1 MVTPDDVK
9 RELEKKQK
17 PVAVYITSPD
27 YLGNTADIEG
37 ISKVCEECDI
47 PLIVDNAH
55 GAYQAFLDEKK
66 YGTVHP
72 IQSGAAI
79 CCDSAHKTLP
89 VLTGGAYIH
98 VSEKYRERLAP
109 HIAMTIFGSTS
120 PSYLIMQS
128 LDMCNRYLDG
138 KFRAELADCIKR
150 IEKTKAVLAENNV
163 SLMETEPLKIVIDT
177 AAAGMEGDELADELR
192 KYKIECEYADKYFVV
207 LMITPQND
215 EKDFERLE
223 KWASDTKDFRN
234 KKGKL
239 VPKKLVL
246 SRAERVIGIRE
257 AVFSPYKKVRV
268 SDACGRICASQT
280 IACPPAIPI
289 TVCGERIDENMM
301 KIFKE
306 YAIEYINVVDNSY
319 I

>member
-1 MVTPDDVK
+1 M
-9 RELEKKQK
+9 
-17 PVAVYITSPD
+17 
-27 YLGNTADIEG
+27 
-37 ISKVCEECDI
+37 
-47 PLIVDNAH
+47 
-55 GAYQAFLDEKK
+55 DEKK

-109 HIAMTIFGSTS
+109 HIASYMTIFGSTS

-246 SRAERVIGIRE
+246 SRAERVMGIRE
-257 AVFSPYKKVRV
+257 AFF
-268 SDACGRICASQT
+268 T
-280 IACPPAIPI
+280 IQKSKSFRCLRQNMCI
-289 TVCGERIDENMM
+289 T
-301 KIFKE
+301 
-306 YAIEYINVVDNSY
+306 DNSLSSGY
-319 I
+319 TNSCMWGENR

>member
-1 MVTPDDVK
+1 
-9 RELEKKQK
+9 
-17 PVAVYITSPD
+17 
-27 YLGNTADIEG
+27 
-37 ISKVCEECDI
+37 
-47 PLIVDNAH
+47 
-55 GAYQAFLDEKK
+55 
-66 YGTVHP
+66 
-72 IQSGAAI
+72 
-79 CCDSAHKTLP
+79 
-89 VLTGGAYIH
+89 
-98 VSEKYRERLAP
+98 
-109 HIAMTIFGSTS
+109 
-120 PSYLIMQS
+120 
-128 LDMCNRYLDG
+128 
-138 KFRAELADCIKR
+138 
-150 IEKTKAVLAENNV
+150 
-163 SLMETEPLKIVIDT
+163 
-177 AAAGMEGDELADELR
+177 
-192 KYKIECEYADKYFVV
+192 
-207 LMITPQND
+207 MITPQND

-289 TVCGERIDENMM
+289 AVCGERIDENMM

-306 YAIEYINVVDNSY
+306 YAIEYIDVVDNSY

>member
-1 MVTPDDVK
+1 M
-9 RELEKKQK
+9 
-17 PVAVYITSPD
+17 
-27 YLGNTADIEG
+27 
-37 ISKVCEECDI
+37 
-47 PLIVDNAH
+47 IVDNAH

-109 HIAMTIFGSTS
+109 HIASYMTIFGSTS

-150 IEKTKAVLAENNV
+150 IEKTKSVLAENNV

-207 LMITPQND
+207 LMITPQMMRKIL
-215 EKDFERLE
+215 KDLKNGRQILKISEI
-223 KWASDTKDFRN
+223 
-234 KKGKL
+234 KKENL
-239 VPKKLVL
+239 YPKSL
-246 SRAERVIGIRE
+246 
-257 AVFSPYKKVRV
+257 F
-268 SDACGRICASQT
+268 
-280 IACPPAIPI
+280 
-289 TVCGERIDENMM
+289 
-301 KIFKE
+301 
-306 YAIEYINVVDNSY
+306 
-319 I
+319 

>member
-1 MVTPDDVK
+1 ME
-9 RELEKKQK
+9 R
-17 PVAVYITSPD
+17 IRHF
-27 YLGNTADIEG
+27 GR
-37 ISKVCEECDI
+37 
-47 PLIVDNAH
+47 
-55 GAYQAFLDEKK
+55 KK

-109 HIAMTIFGSTS
+109 HIASYMTIFGSTS

-234 KKGKL
+234 KKETCTQ
-239 VPKKLVL
+239 KLVL
-246 SRAERVIGIRE
+246 SRAERVMGIRE
-257 AVFSPYKKVRV
+257 AVFSPYKK
-268 SDACGRICASQT
+268 
-280 IACPPAIPI
+280 
-289 TVCGERIDENMM
+289 
-301 KIFKE
+301 
-306 YAIEYINVVDNSY
+306 
-319 I
+319 